1 MSEAGLDNVDDEE
14 APKKES
20 KKEVKVAKT
29 QKKQSLVQSSGKA
42 KGDAKAKKAE
52 KEDAA
57 EEKEDKKEEGK
68 KDGKKS
74 GPVNEYANN
83 RENQY
88 DWNTANEDLGFED
101 NASDA
106 AKGHKVYKN
115 MIKRFLPE
123 KAKRMIEETDEEED
137 AKANDWANDK
147 KSDKGEKEGLIPGDH
162 DIVEAKYSNDY
173 DFYRYQN
180 AYGFNDFNNFDY
192 NSNDRSSY

>member
-1 MSEAGLDNVDDEE
+1 MSEAGLDNDDDEE

-42 KGDAKAKKAE
+42 KGDAKAKKA
-52 KEDAA
+52 DAA
-57 EEKEDKKEEGK
+57 EDKKEEGK